1 MIEKEYRCNV
11 APNDSLGIE
20 FHEKREGNLIIGI
33 KTEALCAYVSLT
45 KIDALDVSKQ
55 IINTLCG
62 TKGHTKKRL
71 RCEIGRLSAENLQLE
86 QFVKKL
92 DSLEHSELEK
102 TISVLKGTVK
112 TRNLQ
117 IHELKK
123 SHDTLLSTQ
132 LDAENLLRLEIERLK
147 KIIDNENKRKMIKIG
162 DKIKNFTIG
171 GYEYD
176 ECVIEFDLDLYA
188 YVGVHKATGSQG
200 LLFKHLDS
208 LKLK

>member
-11 APNDSLGIE
+11 APTDSLGIE
-20 FHEKREGNLIIGI
+20 FHEKRVGNLIIGI

-45 KIDALDVSKQ
+45 KVDALDVSKQ

-86 QFVKKL
+86 QFTTKMN
-92 DSLEHSELEK
+92 SLEHSELEN
-102 TISVLKGTVK
+102 TISVLKSTVK
-112 TRNLQ
+112 KRNLQ

-132 LDAENLLRLEIERLK
+132 LDAVNILQLEIERLNE
-147 KIIDNENKRKMIKIG
+147 IIDIK
-162 DKIKNFTIG
+162 
-171 GYEYD
+171 E
-176 ECVIEFDLDLYA
+176 
-188 YVGVHKATGSQG
+188 
-200 LLFKHLDS
+200 
-208 LKLK
+208 KLKK

>member
-45 KIDALDVSKQ
+45 KVDALDLAKQ

-86 QFVKKL
+86 QFVRNIN
-92 DSLEHSELEK
+92 SLEHSELEN
-102 TISVLKGTVK
+102 TISVLKDTVK
-112 TRNLQ
+112 KRNQQ
-117 IHELKK
+117 IAEL
-123 SHDTLLSTQ
+123 TQLNAALASTQ
-132 LDAENLLRLEIERLK
+132 LDAVNLLELEIERLK
-147 KIIDNENKRKMIKIG
+147 KIIDNKKKRKMIKIG
-162 DKIKNFTIG
+162 DKIQNFMIG

-176 ECVIEFDLDLYA
+176 ECVIEFDEKLYS
-188 YVGVHKATGSQG
+188 YVGVHRATGSQG
-200 LLFKHLDS
+200 LLFQHLDS
-208 LKLK
+208 LK